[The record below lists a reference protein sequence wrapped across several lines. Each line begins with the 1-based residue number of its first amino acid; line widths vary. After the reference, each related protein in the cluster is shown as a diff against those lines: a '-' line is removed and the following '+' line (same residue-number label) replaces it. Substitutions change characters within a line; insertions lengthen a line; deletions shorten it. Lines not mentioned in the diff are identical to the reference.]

1 MSNRLHTEFL
11 GKRIQSPLVL
21 ASGIMGIS
29 YSGMLKAIENGAG
42 MVTTKSF
49 TLEKRKGH
57 EGPCVAEFSGGF
69 INSMGLSNSG
79 LKEGLYEVED
89 FKAHSEAPLILS
101 VFGTTAEEFIMLTT
115 IANSSKAD
123 FLELNLSCPNVAD
136 EFGTPLSASKEIV
149 FEIIH
154 AVKQHSKIPVIAK
167 LSPNTFNVA
176 EIAIAAEGAGADAL
190 NLINT
195 LGPGMII
202 DINAR
207 KPVILN
213 KFGGISGPAIKPIA
227 IKLVYEISRKVK
239 IPILGTGGLISGND
253 VIEMLM
259 AGAGATGIGTA
270 VYYRGIEVY
279 NLINMEILQFMDEHE
294 IENVTDIK
302 PI

>member
-1 MSNRLHTEFL
+1 M
-11 GKRIQSPLVL
+11 QSPLVL
-21 ASGIMGIS
+21 ASGILGIS
-29 YSGMLKAIENGAG
+29 YSGMLRVIENGAG

-57 EGPCVAEFSGGF
+57 EGPSVAEFTGGF

-79 LKEGLYEVED
+79 LKEGLREVED
-89 FKAHSEAPLILS
+89 FKAHSDAPLILS
-101 VFGTTAEEFIMLTT
+101 VFGTTAEEFIALTT
-115 IANSSKAD
+115 MANSSKAD
-123 FLELNLSCPNVAD
+123 MLELNLSCPNVAD
-136 EFGTPLSASKEIV
+136 EFGIPLSASKEIV
-149 FEIIH
+149 FDIIQT
-154 AVKQHSKIPVIAK
+154 VKQHAKIPIIAK
-167 LSPNTFNVA
+167 LSPNTYNVT
-176 EIAIAAEGAGADAL
+176 EIAIAAERAGADAL

-202 DINAR
+202 DINAG

-253 VIEMLM
+253 IIEMLM
-259 AGAGATGIGTA
+259 AGAVVAGIGTA
-270 VYYRGIEVY
+270 VYYRGIEVF
-279 NLINMEILQFMDEHE
+279 NLVNREILQFMDEHE
-294 IENVTDIK
+294 LENVTDIR